1 MLKHTI
7 YRVLNIFIDDLY
19 RVDSKL
25 NIKNKQTRINIL
37 VKFYYILS
45 YKQFNFVL
53 ETSIDQII
61 QH

>member
-7 YRVLNIFIDDLY
+7 YRVLNIFIDDFY